1 MYKQWIGA
9 AEASLINPVKI
20 DIPYSEYGYFIDN
33 NPVAAS
39 FIFEALNGEQLRVA
53 DLSAAIVMTIPHRAN
68 VTILGE
74 YDQYYL

>member
-1 MYKQWIGA
+1 MDRC
-9 AEASLINPVKI
+9 S
-20 DIPYSEYGYFIDN
+20 
-33 NPVAAS
+33 S

-74 YDQYYL
+74 YDQYYLIEHDQSRGWILKN